1 MFGNLLRPSGR
12 EFRCTPSHFEKM
24 AGRQEW
30 PLKSPCATGL
40 RRATARLHRRA
51 LGDGYAIHRDV
62 FSRGIPPMYT
72 PEKET
77 THPEQERAADVAAEE
92 TNLNSNDTQPASKL
106 LAEANR
112 VIATFPSVMT
122 RKSKH
127 QAESR
132 VLCLFL
138 AALAA
143 SREEQAV

>member
-1 MFGNLLRPSGR
+1 
-12 EFRCTPSHFEKM
+12 
-24 AGRQEW
+24 
-30 PLKSPCATGL
+30 
-40 RRATARLHRRA
+40 
-51 LGDGYAIHRDV
+51 
-62 FSRGIPPMYT
+62 MYT